1 MNTWAL
7 VAFALWALFLR
18 YLPQILNFLRLQSF
32 SKTLPGPSV
41 GELIANVKKGEILNW
56 LKELRERH
64 GPVFRI
70 WFGKDLMVM
79 FSDPEDVRQL
89 LGNNALLY
97 KSRNYALLEPW
108 LGKGLLTNGGESW
121 HRRRKLLTPGFH
133 FRILSEF
140 KEPMEENCRI
150 LVDRLKERAN
160 GEAFDIYPYITL
172 FALDAICETAMG
184 IKKHAQ
190 LQSDSEYVK
199 AVQTICRVMHKQ
211 SFSFWQR
218 LNIFF
223 KYTQMGQERDGALHV
238 LHDETN
244 RVIRLRREQLVKER
258 QQQQDSSDQ
267 QQGNEERNDVGSKR
281 RLAFLDML
289 LLTQLEGGAELSD
302 RDIREEVDTFMFEG
316 HDTTSSAI
324 AFALSLLS
332 KHSEVQQRAY
342 EEAHDLEGREKESM
356 PYLEAIIKET
366 LRLYPSVPF
375 FSRKVLEDMQVGK
388 HTVPKGASVN
398 CLIYMLHRDPS
409 NFPDPERFDPDRF
422 YLNEKQMHP
431 FAFAAFS
438 AGPRNCIGQKFAML
452 ELKCSLSSLLRS
464 YQFLPDEDHQ
474 PIPLAELVMK
484 SGNGI
489 RLRIQPRSRN

>member
-1 MNTWAL
+1 MNSLAL
-7 VAFALWALFLR
+7 FAFAVWAIFLR
-18 YLPQILNFLRLQSF
+18 YLPQIFQFLRLLKF
-32 SKTLPGPSV
+32 SKTLPGPTV
-41 GELIANVKKGEILNW
+41 GELIENVKKGEVLNW
-56 LKELRERH
+56 LKQLRQQH

-70 WFGKDLMVM
+70 WFGKDLMV
-79 FSDPEDVRQL
+79 FFTSPEDIKQL
-89 LGNNALLY
+89 LSNNALIY
-97 KSRNYALLEPW
+97 KSKNYQILEPW

-150 LVDRLKERAN
+150 LVSRLREHATN

-190 LQSDSEYVK
+190 MQSESEYVQ
-199 AVQTICRVMHKQ
+199 AVKTICHILHKQ

-218 LNIFF
+218 LNFVF
-223 KYTQMGQERDGALHV
+223 NLTAKGRERNAALSV
-238 LHDETN
+238 LHGETD
-244 RVIRLRREQLVKER
+244 RVIRQRREQLL
-258 QQQQDSSDQ
+258 QQQQRQAEQNDDDDD
-267 QQGNEERNDVGSKR
+267 DVGGKR

-289 LLTQLEGGAELSD
+289 LQSQLDGVELSD

-324 AFALSLLS
+324 AFAIYELSR
-332 KHSEVQQRAY
+332 HAEVQQRVY
-342 EEAHDLEGREKESM
+342 EEALELQGREKESM
-356 PYLEAIIKET
+356 PYLEAVIKET

-375 FSRKVLEDMQVGK
+375 FSRVALEDLQVGSI
-388 HTVPKGASVN
+388 TVPKGASVSH
-398 CLIYMLHRDPS
+398 LIYMLHRDPQS
-409 NFPDPERFDPDRF
+409 FPDPERFDPDRF
-422 YLNEKQMHP
+422 YLNEKQLHP

-452 ELKCSLSSLLRS
+452 ELKCTLSMLLRH
-464 YQFLPDEDHQ
+464 YEFLPAPGHQ
-474 PIPLAELVMK
+474 PITLAELVMK
-484 SGNGI
+484 SGNGVMV
-489 RLRIQPRSRN
+489 RIKSRPLTH

>member
-1 MNTWAL
+1 MSTLAL
-7 VAFALWALFLR
+7 LAFVLWALFLL
-18 YLPQILNFLRLQSF
+18 YLPKILNFLRLQRF
-32 SKTLPGPSV
+32 AKTLPGPSI
-41 GELIANVKKGEILNW
+41 GELIENVKKGEILNW

-64 GPVFRI
+64 GSVFRI

-79 FSDPEDVRQL
+79 FTDPEDIKQL
-89 LGNNALLY
+89 LGNNQLLT
-97 KSRNYALLEPW
+97 KSRNYELLEPW

-133 FRILSEF
+133 FRILGEF

-150 LVDRLKERAN
+150 LVNRLKTKAN
-160 GEAFDIYPYITL
+160 GD
-172 FALDAICETAMG
+172 
-184 IKKHAQ
+184 
-190 LQSDSEYVK
+190 
-199 AVQTICRVMHKQ
+199 ICRVMHKQ

-223 KYTQMGQERDGALHV
+223 KHSKPGKEREAALKV

-244 RVIRLRREQLVKER
+244 RVIRLRRAQLI
-258 QQQQDSSDQ
+258 Q
-267 QQGNEERNDVGSKR
+267 ERNESRPESEQQPQDDVGGKR

-289 LLTQLEGGAELSD
+289 LLAQMEGSGGGAELSD
-302 RDIREEVDTFMFEG
+302 TDIREEVDTFMFEG

-332 KHSEVQQRAY
+332 KNPAVQQRAF
-342 EEAHDLEGREKESM
+342 EEASELEGREKEPM
-356 PYLEAIIKET
+356 PYLEAVIKET
-366 LRLYPSVPF
+366 LRIYPSVPF
-375 FSRKVLEDMQVGK
+375 FSRKVLEDLQVGK
-388 HTVPKGASVN
+388 LTVPKGASIS
-398 CLIYMLHRDPS
+398 CLIYMLHRDPN

-422 YLNEKQMHP
+422 LLNEKQMHP

-452 ELKCSLSSLLRS
+452 ELKTTLSTLLRS
-464 YQFLPDEDHQ
+464 YRFLPDEDHQ
-474 PIPLAELVMK
+474 PRPLAELVTK

-489 RLRIQPRSRN
+489 RLRILPRDGNGTSA

>member
-1 MNTWAL
+1 MSTLAL
-7 VAFALWALFLR
+7 LAFVLWALFLR
-18 YLPQILNFLRLQSF
+18 YLPQILNFLRLQRF
-32 SKTLPGPSV
+32 AKTLPGPSV

-79 FSDPEDVRQL
+79 FSDPEDIKQL
-89 LGNNALLY
+89 LGNNTLLF
-97 KSRNYALLEPW
+97 KSKNYELVEPW

-133 FRILSEF
+133 FRILGEF

-150 LVDRLKERAN
+150 LVRRLREKAN
-160 GEAFDIYPYITL
+160 GESFDIYPYITL

-184 IKKHAQ
+184 IRKHAQ
-190 LQSDSEYVK
+190 LQSDSEYVQ
-199 AVQTICRVMHKQ
+199 AVQKICRVMHKQ

-223 KYTQMGQERDGALHV
+223 RHTKPGKERDAALKV

-244 RVIRLRREQLVKER
+244 RVIRLRREQLLQER
-258 QQQQDSSDQ
+258 AEARPEAEQD
-267 QQGNEERNDVGSKR
+267 DVGGKR

-289 LLTQLEGGAELSD
+289 LLSQMEGGAELTD
-302 RDIREEVDTFMFEG
+302 TDIREEVDTFMFEG

-324 AFALSLLS
+324 AFTLSLLS
-332 KHSEVQQRAY
+332 KHAAIQQRAY
-342 EEAHDLEGREKESM
+342 EEVSELEGREKEPM
-356 PYLEAIIKET
+356 PYLEAVIKES
-366 LRLYPSVPF
+366 LRIYPSVPF
-375 FSRKVLEDMQVGK
+375 FSRKVMEDLPVGK
-388 HTVPKGASVN
+388 LTVPKGASIS
-398 CLIYMLHRDPS
+398 CLIYMLHRDPA
-409 NFPDPERFDPDRF
+409 NFPDPERFDPERF
-422 YLNEKQMHP
+422 LLNEKQMHP

-452 ELKCSLSSLLRS
+452 ELKTSLSMLLRS
-464 YQFLPDEDHQ
+464 YRFLPDEDYQ
-474 PIPLAELVMK
+474 PQPLAELVMK

-489 RLRIQPRSRN
+489 RVRIVPRDQEVSSA

>member
-1 MNTWAL
+1 MSTLAL
-7 VAFALWALFLR
+7 LAFVLWAAFLR
-18 YLPQILNFLRLQSF
+18 YLPKILNFLRLQRF
-32 SKTLPGPSV
+32 AKTLPGPTI
-41 GELIANVKKGEILNW
+41 GELIENVKKGEILNW
-56 LKELRERH
+56 LKELREKH

-79 FSDPEDVRQL
+79 FTDPEDIKQL
-89 LGNNALLY
+89 LGNNQLLT
-97 KSRNYALLEPW
+97 KSRNYELLEPW

-133 FRILSEF
+133 FRILGEF

-150 LVDRLKERAN
+150 LVRRLSTRAN
-160 GEAFDIYPYITL
+160 GESFDIYPYITL

-190 LQSDSEYVK
+190 LQSDSEYVQ
-199 AVQTICRVMHKQ
+199 AVQSICRVMHKQ

-218 LNIFF
+218 LNVFF
-223 KYTQMGQERDGALHV
+223 KHTKPGKERAAALKV
-238 LHDETN
+238 LHEETN
-244 RVIRLRREQLVKER
+244 RVIRLRREQLI
-258 QQQQDSSDQ
+258 Q
-267 QQGNEERNDVGSKR
+267 ERNESRPEADQDDVGAKR

-289 LLTQLEGGAELSD
+289 LLTQMEGGAELSD
-302 RDIREEVDTFMFEG
+302 TDIREEVDTFMFEG

-332 KHSEVQQRAY
+332 KNPAVQQRAF
-342 EEAHDLEGREKESM
+342 EEATELEGREKESM
-356 PYLEAIIKET
+356 PYLEAVIKET
-366 LRLYPSVPF
+366 LRIYPSVPF
-375 FSRKVLEDMQVGK
+375 FSRKVLEDLEVGK
-388 HTVPKGASVN
+388 LTVPKGASIS
-398 CLIYMLHRDPS
+398 CLIYMLHRDPK

-422 YLNEKQMHP
+422 LLNEKQMHP

-452 ELKCSLSSLLRS
+452 ELKTSLSTLLRS
-464 YQFLPDEDHQ
+464 YRLLPDEDHQ
-474 PIPLAELVMK
+474 PQPLAELVTK

-489 RLRIQPRSRN
+489 RLRLLPRDQNATIRP

>member
-1 MNTWAL
+1 MSTLAL
-7 VAFALWALFLR
+7 LAFALWALFLR
-18 YLPQILNFLRLQSF
+18 YIPNILNFLRLQRF
-32 SKTLPGPSV
+32 AKTLPGPTI

-56 LKELRERH
+56 LKELREKH
-64 GPVFRI
+64 GSVFRI

-79 FSDPEDVRQL
+79 FTDPEDIKQL
-89 LGNNALLY
+89 LGNNQLLT
-97 KSRNYALLEPW
+97 KSRNYELLEPW

-133 FRILSEF
+133 FRILGEF

-150 LVDRLKERAN
+150 LVRRLKTRAD
-160 GEAFDIYPYITL
+160 GESFDIYPYITL

-190 LQSDSEYVK
+190 LQSDSEYVQ
-199 AVQTICRVMHKQ
+199 AVQSICRVMHKQ

-218 LNIFF
+218 LNVFF
-223 KYTQMGQERDGALHV
+223 KHSKPGREREAALKV

-244 RVIRLRREQLVKER
+244 RVIRLRREQLIQER
-258 QQQQDSSDQ
+258 AESRPEAEQD
-267 QQGNEERNDVGSKR
+267 DVGAKR

-289 LLTQLEGGAELSD
+289 LLTQMEGGAELSD
-302 RDIREEVDTFMFEG
+302 TDIREEVDTFMFEG

-332 KHSEVQQRAY
+332 KNPDVQQRAF
-342 EEAHDLEGREKESM
+342 EEASELEGREKESM
-356 PYLEAIIKET
+356 PYLEAVIKET
-366 LRLYPSVPF
+366 LRIYPSVPF
-375 FSRKVLEDMQVGK
+375 FSRKVLEDLQVGK
-388 HTVPKGASVN
+388 LTVPKGASIS
-398 CLIYMLHRDPS
+398 CLIYMLHRDPN

-422 YLNEKQMHP
+422 LFNEKQMHP

-452 ELKCSLSSLLRS
+452 ELKTTLSMLLRS
-464 YQFLPDEDHQ
+464 YRFLPDEDHQ
-474 PIPLAELVMK
+474 PKPLAELVTK

-489 RLRIQPRSRN
+489 RLRILSRDQNGTSAQ

>member
-7 VAFALWALFLR
+7 MAFALWALFLR
-18 YLPQILNFLRLQSF
+18 YLPQILTFLRLQRF
-32 SKTLPGPSV
+32 AKTLPGPSV
-41 GELIANVKKGEILNW
+41 SELIANVKKGEILNW

-79 FSDPEDVRQL
+79 FSDPEDIRQL
-89 LGNNALLY
+89 LGNNSLLY

-150 LVDRLKERAN
+150 LVSQLKERAN

-190 LQSDSEYVK
+190 LQSESEYVK

-223 KYTQMGQERDGALHV
+223 KYTQAGQERDGALRV

-258 QQQQDSSDQ
+258 QLQQRTEAAQD
-267 QQGNEERNDVGSKR
+267 DVGSKR

-289 LLTQLEGGAELSD
+289 LLTQLEGGDELSD

-342 EEAHDLEGREKESM
+342 EEARDLEGREKESM

-375 FSRKVLEDMQVGK
+375 FSRKVFEDIQVGK
-388 HTVPKGASVN
+388 HTIPKGASVN
-398 CLIYMLHRDPS
+398 CLIYMLHRDRN

-464 YQFLPDEDHQ
+464 FQFMPDEDHQ

-484 SGNGI
+484 SGNGV
-489 RLRIQPRSRN
+489 RLRIQPRSHN

>member
-1 MNTWAL
+1 MNTLAL
-7 VAFALWALFLR
+7 IAFALWALFLR
-18 YLPQILNFLRLQSF
+18 YLPHILRFLQLQRF

-70 WFGKDLMVM
+70 WFGKDLMV
-79 FSDPEDVRQL
+79 FFTTPEDIKQL
-89 LGNNALLY
+89 LSNNTLLQ
-97 KSRNYALLEPW
+97 KSRNYELLEPW

-150 LVDRLKERAN
+150 LVQRLKQHAET
-160 GEAFDIYPYITL
+160 GQPFDIYPYITL

-190 LQSDSEYVK
+190 LESDSEYVR
-199 AVQTICRVMHKQ
+199 AVQTICHILHRQ

-218 LNIFF
+218 FNVLFNLSTAGR
-223 KYTQMGQERDGALHV
+223 KRNAALRV
-238 LHDETN
+238 LHEETH
-244 RVIRLRREQLVKER
+244 RVINMRRQQL
-258 QQQQDSSDQ
+258 QQQQSTTTQQDSD
-267 QQGNEERNDVGSKR
+267 NNDVGGKR

-289 LLTQLEGGAELSD
+289 LLSQLEGGAELSD
-302 RDIREEVDTFMFEG
+302 VDIREEVDTFMFEG

-324 AFALSLLS
+324 AFAISLLS
-332 KHSEVQQRAY
+332 KHATVQQRVY
-342 EEAHDLEGREKESM
+342 EEAVELEGREKESM
-356 PYLEAIIKET
+356 PYLEAVIKET

-375 FSRKVLEDMQVGK
+375 FSRKVNEDLSVGK
-388 HTVPKGASVN
+388 WTIPKGASIS
-398 CLIYMLHRDPS
+398 CLIYMLHRDPTS
-409 NFPDPERFDPDRF
+409 FPDPERFDPDRF
-422 YLNEKQMHP
+422 YLNEQELHP
-431 FAFAAFS
+431 FAFAGFS

-452 ELKCSLSSLLRS
+452 ELKCSLSMLLRH
-464 YQFLPDEDHQ
+464 YQFLPVADHQ
-474 PIPLAELVMK
+474 PKPLAELVMK
-484 SGNGI
+484 SGNGVKVCI
-489 RLRIQPRSRN
+489 RPRNAAS